1 MLKAEQKASSDDAYE
16 HRTALAELRGEWQK
30 RLDAAE
36 QWKKVV
42 QQQLALAEVA
52 TQGALERRETGSK
65 AD

>member
-1 MLKAEQKASSDDAYE
+1 MPMSTAP
-16 HRTALAELRGEWQK
+16 HCTALAELRDEWQK

-52 TQGALERRETGSK
+52 TQDVLERRETGSK